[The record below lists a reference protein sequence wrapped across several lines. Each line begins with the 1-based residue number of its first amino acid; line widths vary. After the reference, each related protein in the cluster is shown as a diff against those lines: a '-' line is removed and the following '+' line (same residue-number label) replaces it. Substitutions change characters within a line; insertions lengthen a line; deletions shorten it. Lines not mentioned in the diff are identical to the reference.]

1 MRHQAYITMN
11 QRWCLSFTTRD
22 FSRHFSLKLQQY
34 KLASNIPSS
43 NPWGSMYGISTY
55 IWLIFMV
62 EMYVNIPVPWILRE
76 CYVQTDITKLIF
88 QPHLPSSVQVH
99 HLGATKNKCFTYM
112 VVKLPNS
119 IWKSMSNCIISPLVE
134 GNIYLRFP
142 LNAAIFHLVNPYME
156 HLGVNNMSSSTIFVV
171 DTSNKNLNATTSQIT
186 RFKKIPSY
194 LGLCMVGINVD
205 KPQVK
210 KKQEVKVQRIQAFFS
225 GTVDGRNPAPVD
237 NVCSLSH
244 YLQDLCIPGGAGFL
258 PSTVWKYHSGHGNES
273 NLWRL

>member
-99 HLGATKNKCFTYM
+99 HLGATKISVSPIWWLSCPIQFENLCQIVSSLPWLRGIFTYVSHWM
-112 VVKLPNS
+112 L
-119 IWKSMSNCIISPLVE
+119 
-134 GNIYLRFP
+134 
-142 LNAAIFHLVNPYME
+142 
-156 HLGVNNMSSSTIFVV
+156 
-171 DTSNKNLNATTSQIT
+171 Q
-186 RFKKIPSY
+186 
-194 LGLCMVGINVD
+194 
-205 KPQVK
+205 
-210 KKQEVKVQRIQAFFS
+210 FF
-225 GTVDGRNPAPVD
+225 T
-237 NVCSLSH
+237 
-244 YLQDLCIPGGAGFL
+244 
-258 PSTVWKYHSGHGNES
+258 
-273 NLWRL
+273 